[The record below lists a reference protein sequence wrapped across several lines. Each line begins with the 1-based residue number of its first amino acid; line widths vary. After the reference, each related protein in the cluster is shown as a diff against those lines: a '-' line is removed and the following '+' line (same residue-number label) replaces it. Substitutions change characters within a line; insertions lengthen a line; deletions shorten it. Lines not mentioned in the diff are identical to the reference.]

1 MTQHTVEPYS
11 THSGSRHQALVGQSA
26 LVTGG
31 SEGIGRGIAER
42 LLDAGATV
50 AVAARRPEVL
60 DEAVASLRARCGDES
75 RVAGIVADIADADSV
90 AAMFERV
97 EREFG
102 SLNVLVANAGSG
114 TVAPFLELTEEQ
126 WQACIDLNL
135 TGTFRCVQ
143 AAARAMVRREGT
155 NRSIVVVSSIRALGV
170 RPSLVPYGTAKAGL
184 NQLVRM
190 AAYELAPTGI
200 RVNALSPGITA
211 TPLTQERNSLFDER
225 AATVP
230 MGRAGTPADMA
241 SAALYLAGPDSAFV
255 TGTNLV
261 VDGGESLY

>member
-1 MTQHTVEPYS
+1 MTQNTPTYESLAHNTNAHPL
-11 THSGSRHQALVGQSA
+11 SGQHV

-31 SEGIGRGIAER
+31 SEGIGYGIAER
-42 LLDAGATV
+42 LLDAGGTLTL
-50 AVAARRPEVL
+50 AARRPQVL
-60 DEAVASLRARCGDES
+60 DDAVERLRTRCGDAA
-75 RVAGIVADIADADSV
+75 RVTGVVADIRDADSI
-90 AAMFERV
+90 AAMFDTAQDRN
-97 EREFG
+97 G
-102 SLNVLVANAGSG
+102 PLNVLVANAGSG
-114 TVAPFLELTEEQ
+114 TVVPFLDLTRQQ
-126 WQACIDLNL
+126 WQDCIDLNL
-135 TGTFRCVQ
+135 TGTFLCVQ
-143 AAARAMVRREGT
+143 AAARSMVDRAGE
-155 NRSIVVVSSIRALGV
+155 NRSIVVVSSIRALGA

-190 AAYELAPTGI
+190 AAYELASTGV

-211 TPLTQERNSLFDER
+211 TPLTQDRNSLFEER

-241 SAALYLAGPDSAFV
+241 AAALYLASPDSSFV